1 VREAVPVHF
10 GELGLAL
17 PWKVLRALREH
28 PDAFVLVVGA
38 AIGLATA
45 VHLAR
50 VARPDALRAGR
61 VGWPLLIAMGF
72 VLFGVGYGVTLM
84 TWEIGFHATGPNN
97 RTANAAAIGVG
108 WVFASV
114 IGWICSRM
122 PSERVRGVA
131 FATLIGLLA
140 AGCTIL
146 TGTIAGFWERA
157 SDRQDVVIR
166 AVLER
171 FPTLPAGSTL
181 LLDGLCPFAG
191 PAPVFATGW
200 DTTGMLRLTYGDRTL
215 NGDVVKPNTEATP
228 EGVRTLLFD
237 DVINVYPYGDDLI
250 VLHLGTGESTRLT
263 SRDVARAY
271 LEDASAATRVPC
283 PPYTD
288 GDGAPI
294 F

>member
-1 VREAVPVHF
+1 
-10 GELGLAL
+10 
-17 PWKVLRALREH
+17 
-28 PDAFVLVVGA
+28 
-38 AIGLATA
+38 
-45 VHLAR
+45 
-50 VARPDALRAGR
+50 
-61 VGWPLLIAMGF
+61 
-72 VLFGVGYGVTLM
+72 
-84 TWEIGFHATGPNN
+84 
-97 RTANAAAIGVG
+97 
-108 WVFASV
+108 
-114 IGWICSRM
+114 
-122 PSERVRGVA
+122 
-131 FATLIGLLA
+131 
-140 AGCTIL
+140 
-146 TGTIAGFWERA
+146 
-157 SDRQDVVIR
+157 
-166 AVLER
+166 VLER